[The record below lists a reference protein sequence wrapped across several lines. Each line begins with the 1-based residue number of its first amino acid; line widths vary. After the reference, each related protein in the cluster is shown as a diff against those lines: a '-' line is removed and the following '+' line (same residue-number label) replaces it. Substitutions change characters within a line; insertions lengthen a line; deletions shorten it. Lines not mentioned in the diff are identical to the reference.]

1 MMKYIIKKFA
11 QYFKNET
18 FEVNED
24 LSNLSSVL
32 NRHLTSYKDEVGDLN
47 IQVKKINDEFVKLK
61 EMFLD
66 MNSSITDKET
76 ELTKYRKGYEK
87 VISKN
92 YASNILDLY
101 ELLEML
107 EPEEVEQKLDSLKQF
122 AREVLTDLHIEKI
135 QPLINKDFRDQ
146 VGVDADSEFSSTDD
160 ETKTGFVSEV
170 ISVGYKIQF
179 DDKTSEI
186 LRPAIAKVYKYE
198 NHQI

>member
-66 MNSSITDKET
+66 MNSSNKET
-76 ELTKYRKGYEK
+76 ELTKYRKGT
-87 VISKN
+87 KN
-92 YASNILDLY
+92 
-101 ELLEML
+101 
-107 EPEEVEQKLDSLKQF
+107 
-122 AREVLTDLHIEKI
+122 
-135 QPLINKDFRDQ
+135 
-146 VGVDADSEFSSTDD
+146 
-160 ETKTGFVSEV
+160 
-170 ISVGYKIQF
+170 
-179 DDKTSEI
+179 
-186 LRPAIAKVYKYE
+186 
-198 NHQI
+198 

>member
-1 MMKYIIKKFA
+1 MQNICKKFFK
-11 QYFKNET
+11 YFKNKT

-24 LSNLSSVL
+24 LSNLSNVL

-47 IQVKKINDEFVKLK
+47 TQVKKINDEFIKLK
-61 EMFLD
+61 EMFLE
-66 MNSSITDKET
+66 MNGSITDKEV
-76 ELTKYRKGYEK
+76 ELTNYRKGYEK

-92 YASNILDLY
+92 YASHILDLY

-107 EPEEVEQKLDSLKQF
+107 EPEEVEKKLDSLKQF

-160 ETKTGFVSEV
+160 ESKTGIVSEV